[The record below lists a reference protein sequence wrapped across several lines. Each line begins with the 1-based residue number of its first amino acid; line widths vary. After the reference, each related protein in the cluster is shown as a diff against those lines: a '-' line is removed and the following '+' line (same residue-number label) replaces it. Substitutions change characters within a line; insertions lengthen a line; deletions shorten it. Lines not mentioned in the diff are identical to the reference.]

1 MPAAHRPRRLA
12 LAAAATALL
21 LAAPTLTACS
31 AVDTALDCARAADA
45 VADSVTRLQQAVDNA
60 GNDPLDAEDD
70 LRAIDD
76 NLADLKDRTD
86 NADLSK
92 AADHLSDAVSEVRA
106 GIDNGDTTPDLGPV
120 TEAAGEITKVCTP

>member
-1 MPAAHRPRRLA
+1 MPAAHRHRRLA

-21 LAAPTLTACS
+21 LTTPTLTACS
-31 AVDTALDCARAADA
+31 TVDTALDCARTADT

-60 GNDPLDAEDD
+60 GNAPLDADDD

-86 NADLSK
+86 NADLGK
-92 AADHLSDAVSEVRA
+92 AADHLADAVTAVRTS
-106 GIDNGDTTPDLGPV
+106 IDNGDRTPDLGPA